1 MDNVLKDLQACPL
14 DRVWVPG
21 HYGAPLTTEK
31 TGITLERTTPMSFV
45 QLSLFPGQE
54 KKALTALKK
63 QGIKAFPEAG
73 HANLEAKL
81 SIYSLGAGRYLLE
94 SAASDLHGDLAN
106 AIPAEIGSVTD
117 LSSARTVL
125 TVSGSDVTTVL
136 AKGIAID
143 FHVQS
148 FPVGKVAQTSVHHM
162 PIMLIRLE
170 TNQFRLFAFSTY
182 AESTLHWLENA
193 CRDHG
198 FERI

>member
-1 MDNVLKDLQACPL
+1 MDNILKDLQACPL

-21 HYGAPLTTEK
+21 HYGASLTAEK
-31 TGITLERTTPMSFV
+31 TGITLERSTPMSLV
-45 QLSLFPGQE
+45 QLSLFPSQE

-73 HANLEAKL
+73 HAELSEKL

-94 SAASDLHGDLAN
+94 SAATKLHDGLAR
-106 AIPAEIGSVTD
+106 AIPDEIGSVTD

-143 FHVQS
+143 FHPQS
-148 FPVGKVAQTSVHHM
+148 FPVGKVVQTSVHNM
-162 PIMLIRLE
+162 PVMLIRLDAS
-170 TNQFRLFAFSTY
+170 QFRLFAFSSY
-182 AESTLHWLENA
+182 AESILHWLENA
-193 CRDHG
+193 CRNHG
-198 FERI
+198 FQRI

>member
-1 MDNVLKDLQACPL
+1 MDNILKDLLACPL

-31 TGITLERTTPMSFV
+31 TGITLERTTPMSLV

-63 QGIKAFPEAG
+63 QGVKAFPDTGQAELAT
-73 HANLEAKL
+73 KL
-81 SIYSLGAGRYLLE
+81 SIYSLGAGRYWLE
-94 SAASDLHGDLAN
+94 SAAMDLPSSLAS
-106 AIPAEIGSVTD
+106 AIPAEIGSVAD

-143 FHVQS
+143 LHPQS
-148 FPVGKVAQTSVHHM
+148 FPVGKVAQTNIHNM
-162 PIMLIRLE
+162 PVMLVRLE

-193 CRDHG
+193 CREHG

>member
-1 MDNVLKDLQACPL
+1 MDSVLKDLQACPL

-31 TGITLERTTPMSFV
+31 TGITLERTTSMSLV
-45 QLSLFPGQE
+45 QLSLFPGLE

-73 HANLEAKL
+73 HANLETKL
-81 SIYSLGAGRYLLE
+81 PIYSLGAGRYLLE
-94 SAASDLHGDLAN
+94 SAATDLHGVLAS

-143 FHVQS
+143 FHAQS
-148 FPVGKVAQTSVHHM
+148 FPVGKVAQTNVHHM

-182 AESTLHWLENA
+182 AESTLQWLESA